1 MNIPVYETKP
11 FEQNDKKMWR
21 GGYYDICYGG
31 RGGVRVVVF
40 NTTFNNNSVISWRS
54 VLLVEET
61 GIRVDNHRPVAAS
74 H

>member
-21 GGYYDICYGG
+21 GGYYDICYEGG
-31 RGGVRVVVF
+31 GGQGCL
-40 NTTFNNNSVISWRS
+40 TPLNSVISWRS

-61 GIRVDNHRPVAAS
+61 VAAS